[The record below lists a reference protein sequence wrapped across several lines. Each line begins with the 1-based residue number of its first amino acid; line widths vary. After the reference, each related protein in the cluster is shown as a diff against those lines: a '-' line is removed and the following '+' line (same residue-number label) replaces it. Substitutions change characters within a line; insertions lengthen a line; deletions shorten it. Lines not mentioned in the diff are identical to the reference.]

1 MPNLTHFALNLFLHD
16 TTLYDTMRLQTTLE
30 RIVILV
36 QTPVETIDTH
46 PLAGNARFVCIHQSK
61 SYRLDWL
68 CGALSGNDYWV
79 SADAFIAARHPRKVD
94 ASRYI
99 ISNEAG
105 WPDLLVGLFITA
117 AWLYE
122 AQNNIHGRLFNS
134 APLLA
139 HTPYKGH
146 RRDFRFN
153 GARQPNFGLQTHFP
167 ASLDKQAGS
176 FVINA
181 TKVVSKEQFD
191 AKVAAAFEN
200 VARVE
205 TPAADAQTL
214 ATLLDLTPEKLG
226 ATALRARTFTFLDI
240 AETGLKAHS
249 KEFLVDAITAK
260 HGHVVNTGAQPFNC
274 HGCGIKSF
282 GGGEY
287 LYVAF
292 GYLCT

>member
-1 MPNLTHFALNLFLHD
+1 LLTYNTHHS
-16 TTLYDTMRLQTTLE
+16 
-30 RIVILV
+30 
-36 QTPVETIDTH
+36 ID
-46 PLAGNARFVCIHQSK
+46 
-61 SYRLDWL
+61 
-68 CGALSGNDYWV
+68 
-79 SADAFIAARHPRKVD
+79 
-94 ASRYI
+94 
-99 ISNEAG
+99 
-105 WPDLLVGLFITA
+105 
-117 AWLYE
+117 
-122 AQNNIHGRLFNS
+122 
-134 APLLA
+134 
-139 HTPYKGH
+139 
-146 RRDFRFN
+146 
-153 GARQPNFGLQTHFP
+153 
-167 ASLDKQAGS
+167 
-176 FVINA
+176 A

-226 ATALRARTFTFLDI
+226 ATAVGFPKGGETCASCGRTFTFLDI

-260 HGHVVNTGAQPFNC
+260 NGHVVNTGAQPFNC
-274 HGCGIKSF
+274 HGCGTKSF